1 MSPKVKI
8 IIGWILT
15 GLIVLVFLKSMS
27 MKLMGSP
34 EAVKHSLAL
43 GLSAQTQKFL
53 GILELLSVILFV
65 IPRTGLLG
73 TLLLAAYLGG
83 AIATHIEHE
92 QSATMAIIIQC
103 LLWITAAIRFPELS
117 RRLRTGNAGIV

>member
-1 MSPKVKI
+1 MSPKVKT
-8 IIGWILT
+8 IIGWTLT
-15 GLIVLVFLKSMS
+15 GLIVLVFIKSMS
-27 MKLMGSP
+27 MKLLGSP
-34 EAVKHSLAL
+34 EAIKHSLAL
-43 GLSAQTQKFL
+43 GLSAQTQKVL

-83 AIATHIEHE
+83 AIATHIEHA
-92 QSATMAIIIQC
+92 QSASMAIIIQC

-117 RRLRTGNAGIV
+117 RRLLTGNAGII

>member
-1 MSPKVKI
+1 MSPKIKT
-8 IIGWILT
+8 IIGWTLT
-15 GLIVLVFLKSMS
+15 GLIVLVFIKSMS

-83 AIATHIEHE
+83 AIATHIEHQ
-92 QSATMAIIIQC
+92 QSASMAIIIQC

-117 RRLRTGNAGIV
+117 RRLLTGNAGII